1 MDYNISGGGEHFIR
15 MSQVVYKHL
24 MGEDQLTAVTERQVY
39 LLGWA
44 VEMVTFEHTPFNCK
58 FIFFFLNFD
67 RWPCRY

>member
-44 VEMVTFEHTPFNCK
+44 IEMVDLGRAHAV
-58 FIFFFLNFD
+58 
-67 RWPCRY
+67 